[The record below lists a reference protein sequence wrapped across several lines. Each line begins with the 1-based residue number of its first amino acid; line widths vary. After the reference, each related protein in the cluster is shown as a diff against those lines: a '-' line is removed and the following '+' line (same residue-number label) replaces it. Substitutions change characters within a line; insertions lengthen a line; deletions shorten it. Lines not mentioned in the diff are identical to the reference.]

1 MNQILHYFPFT
12 ATINPKLKS
21 KKDTYFINSFDL
33 LTPDSDYDD
42 NTMEIEDH
50 MAPNQQNTT
59 TVASWTM
66 DAEILELLEDI
77 FLHLNQKKH
86 LDEESGGIESL
97 PMNNKKPETTC
108 ESTTK
113 INQCMRFNVIHH
125 RGTSA
130 DIPILK
136 LFKSFTSTLK
146 KADPSVIILP
156 FSVTKQHYS
165 SISAIKQINSMD
177 DNKINILKLTTNI
190 NCTH

>member
-113 INQCMRFNVIHH
+113 INQCM
-125 RGTSA
+125 
-130 DIPILK
+130 
-136 LFKSFTSTLK
+136 
-146 KADPSVIILP
+146 
-156 FSVTKQHYS
+156 KQHYS